1 VPLLVACR
9 VAEPRVALSCPA
21 LHFGRVLVGASAQA
35 TLELVNDEA
44 LPLAFEFAM
53 PKAPGS
59 PAASTSKRA
68 LAPQQAFCCGGTA
81 EVVRSCTLYESIFT

>member
-1 VPLLVACR
+1 MPLLVACR

-44 LPLAFEFAM
+44 LPLAFEFVM

-59 PAASTSKRA
+59 PAAGTSKRA
-68 LAPQQAFCCGGTA
+68 LASQHAFCRRRHC
-81 EVVRSCTLYESIFT
+81 